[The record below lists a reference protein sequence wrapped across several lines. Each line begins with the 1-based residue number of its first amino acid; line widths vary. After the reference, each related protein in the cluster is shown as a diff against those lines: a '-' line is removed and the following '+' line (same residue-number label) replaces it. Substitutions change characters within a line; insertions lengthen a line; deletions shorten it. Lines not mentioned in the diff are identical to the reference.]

1 MNTKK
6 HKFLFK
12 IVIGWLFLCGVLSAC
27 TSATPPAPPAGDTA
41 KIRLLNEWIKI
52 EGYSEDVLFVKNL
65 VLQSNMD
72 PFWDKRPGT
81 YTTSIW
87 ASNIEDGKIVWERE
101 AFPVAPLAANS
112 HYVFVVEK
120 SKLRAL
126 DFNTGKEMWVNS
138 LSIEDREVVQTYG
151 DEELILVADRETLS
165 AFNSS
170 DGKLQWEFELPAQL
184 DFTAPPIPDFSD
196 VRAYSALTRYEDTVY
211 ARVLSSYRD
220 NSCIYSLLAL
230 NAQTGEKM
238 WHFNVNE
245 ENYGECIPETFP
257 QASGSDVL
265 LLGVRSDAFH
275 CTLTAL
281 DEETGKVIWNRQ
293 FDEIC
298 IDFKAVFSGGNFVF
312 PLNEKVMVLDAQ
324 TGNSVV
330 ESACPEGWPGLLLAD
345 YDEVI
350 CRSWEKE
357 AGQPIFSLFNF
368 RSGKMVKEDL
378 FSVPEICESGDS
390 WGIVDNKLWLVEGS
404 CVKPITVTATGM
416 ATP

>member
-1 MNTKK
+1 MKTKK
-6 HKFLFK
+6 QRFLFK
-12 IVIGWLFLCGVLSAC
+12 LVTGWLFLCAVLSGC
-27 TSATPPAPPAGDTA
+27 TFVTPSASSAGEMA
-41 KIRLLNEWIKI
+41 NISFLNEWIKI

-81 YTTSIW
+81 HATVVW
-87 ASNIEDGKIVWERE
+87 ASNIENGKIVWER
-101 AFPVAPLAANS
+101 AASPVAPLAANS
-112 HYVFVVEK
+112 QYVFVVEK

-126 DFNTGKEMWVNS
+126 DLNTGEETWVNS
-138 LSIEDREVVQTYG
+138 LSIEDREIVQTYG

-170 DGKLQWEFELPAQL
+170 DGKLQWKFGLPAQL
-184 DFTAPPIPDFSD
+184 DFSAPPIPDFSD

-220 NSCIYSLLAL
+220 NRCVYSLLAL
-230 NAQTGEKM
+230 NAQTGEKI
-238 WHFNVNE
+238 WHFSINE
-245 ENYGECIPETFP
+245 ENNGECIPETFP
-257 QASGSDVL
+257 QASGDDVL
-265 LLGVRSDAFH
+265 LLGIRSDALH

-281 DEETGKVIWNRQ
+281 DEETGNVMWNRQ
-293 FDEIC
+293 FDEVC

-312 PLNEKVMVLDAQ
+312 PLKEKVMVLDAQ

-350 CRSWEKE
+350 CRSWEKD
-357 AGQPIFSLFNF
+357 AGQWIFSLFNF
-368 RSGKMVKEDL
+368 RSGKIVKEEL
-378 FSVPEICESGDS
+378 FSAPEICESRDLF
-390 WGIVDNKLWLVEGS
+390 GIADDKLWIMEGS
-404 CVKPITVTATGM
+404 CVKPITVTETGM
-416 ATP
+416 VTP